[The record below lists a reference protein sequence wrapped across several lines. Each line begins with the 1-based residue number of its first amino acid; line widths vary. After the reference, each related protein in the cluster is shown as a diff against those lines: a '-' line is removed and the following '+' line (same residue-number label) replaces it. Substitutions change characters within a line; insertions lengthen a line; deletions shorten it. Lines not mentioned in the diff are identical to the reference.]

1 MITTVPI
8 SIAALSASITRPH
21 NRACQWATAS
31 LGDVMCVAS
40 TCHEL
45 TEAMASQ
52 LDAELAKSAQRVI
65 THMNNDHEPSL
76 VAWARFYAKLD
87 AKAARMSGL
96 TSSGFELDVTLAD
109 GSERKAVLIPHKPPL
124 ESAAQVRKVAVALH
138 FEAFN
143 GLGVSY
149 KLWNGFYQDA
159 ARQAWA
165 HMPRRARVA
174 VVAMVAAV
182 AAAVALRLRR

>member
-8 SIAALSASITRPH
+8 SIAALSASITRTH

-87 AKAARMSGL
+87 AKAARMRAKAAHMS
-96 TSSGFELDVTLAD
+96 A
-109 GSERKAVLIPHKPPL
+109 KAVHIITKAPTLYAKAAHMRAKAPTL
-124 ESAAQVRKVAVALH
+124 CAQVTDHLRQGRAHEGQGRAH
-138 FEAFN
+138 ER
-143 GLGVSY
+143 
-149 KLWNGFYQDA
+149 QD
-159 ARQAWA
+159 
-165 HMPRRARVA
+165 RAYDR
-174 VVAMVAAV
+174 
-182 AAAVALRLRR
+182 